1 MGLLR
6 SVAVTS
12 DVRGMGLGAALVEKA
27 LSDSAADGVTDVYL
41 LTSTAETYFRRHGFR
56 PVSRDNVPAAIKES
70 LEFREACPATAA
82 VMYRGPMRVLFLCS
96 GNSARSQIAE
106 TILNCAGTGRFIA
119 ESAGAQP
126 AECVNE
132 LALGALARHGFHWR
146 GHSPRGLDGLDQ
158 EAWDFVITVC
168 DRAREACPIFPGQPI
183 VAHWGMP
190 DPAAAHGNEAQKQRA
205 FDDAFLIIKRRIDLL
220 LSLPTEKLERLAL
233 EQRVRAIGGV
243 DG

>member
-1 MGLLR
+1 MSDASAEDRRPGARLRAARASDFAAVIKLLSGAGLPTAGIPADLHGFIVAEHVGRLVGVTGLERHGSVGLLR

-41 LTSTAETYFRRHGFR
+41 LTSTAEGYFRRHGFR
-56 PVSRDNVPAAIKES
+56 PVSRDIVPAAIKES

-126 AECVNE
+126 PMGVEQFAV
-132 LALGALARHGFHWR
+132 
-146 GHSPRGLDGLDQ
+146 
-158 EAWDFVITVC
+158 
-168 DRAREACPIFPGQPI
+168 
-183 VAHWGMP
+183 
-190 DPAAAHGNEAQKQRA
+190 
-205 FDDAFLIIKRRIDLL
+205 LL
-220 LSLPTEKLERLAL
+220 PE
-233 EQRVRAIGGV
+233 V
-243 DG
+243 